1 MTKLS
6 PKQTETA
13 RNNEH
18 LILRHLAGL
27 SQKGLSDAMGWSE
40 SKVSR
45 MKDGELEDLC
55 AALAA
60 LDLKI
65 VPLDACMVTP
75 AERKFMAE
83 QMILH
88 YQKILD
94 E

>member
-1 MTKLS
+1 M
-6 PKQTETA
+6 
-13 RNNEH
+13 
-18 LILRHLAGL
+18 RHLAAL